1 MAIELITGH
10 AGTAHVSSADVGAYN
25 AGTAGSG
32 RYVLGTSN
40 GMSATME
47 DANTLVI
54 ATGDAIFD
62 GRHVRITSSE
72 SVTID
77 SGAQNMQRKDI
88 VGIYYSIENAIETAT
103 VAVYKGT
110 PVASGATDPTL
121 PTGNILEGATTA
133 FMPLYRITLNGITP
147 NEPEQLFN
155 TLESLDSLKS
165 ETNTSL
171 SSMSSTISGIRTDVN
186 TLSSTVSGIRT
197 DVNALSGRFLT
208 GTLNSSYINIPLS
221 NNQVWMVTLQD
232 GSSQLIQM
240 VYEYASTAYVNT
252 IEGSPVATTGRR
264 WGCIA
269 VSSTFGI
276 YSENRISIY
285 SATRL
290 A

>member
-10 AGTAHVSSADVGAYN
+10 AGTAHISSADAGAYN

-32 RYVLGTSN
+32 RYVLGTAN
-40 GMSATME
+40 GMSATLE

-88 VGIYYSIENAIETAT
+88 VGIYYSIENAVETAIVT
-103 VAVYKGT
+103 VYKGT
-110 PVASGATDPTL
+110 PAASAATDPTL

-165 ETNTSL
+165 ETDATISSL
-171 SSMSSTISGIRTDVN
+171 SSTIGGIQTN
-186 TLSSTVSGIRT
+186 
-197 DVNALSGRFLT
+197 VNALTARFRSGAVNNAYVNL
-208 GTLNSSYINIPLS
+208 PLA
-221 NNQVWMVTLQD
+221 NNQVWLVTIQD
-232 GSSQLIQM
+232 GSNQLIQSI
-240 VYEYASTAYVNT
+240 YEYANTAYVKT
-252 IEGSPVATTGRR
+252 IAGTPDTTIGSR

-276 YSENRISIY
+276 YSESRISLY
-285 SATRL
+285 TATRL
-290 A
+290 S

>member
-10 AGTAHVSSADVGAYN
+10 AGTAHISSADAGAYN

-32 RYVLGTSN
+32 RYVLGTAN
-40 GMSATME
+40 GMSATLE

-88 VGIYYSIENAIETAT
+88 VGIYYSIENAVETAT
-103 VAVYKGT
+103 VTVYKGT
-110 PVASGATDPTL
+110 PAASAATDPTL

-155 TLESLDSLKS
+155 TLESLDALKG
-165 ETNTSL
+165 EMDASL
-171 SSMSSTISGIRTDVN
+171 SSMSSTISGLDASVDALTARFRSGTVN
-186 TLSSTVSGIRT
+186 NSF
-197 DVNALSGRFLT
+197 VNL
-208 GTLNSSYINIPLS
+208 PLA
-221 NNQVWMVTLQD
+221 NNQIWLVTLQD
-232 GSSQLIQM
+232 GANQLIQT
-240 VYEYASTAYVNT
+240 VYEYANTAYVKT
-252 IEGSPVATTGRR
+252 IAGTPETTVGRR

-276 YSENRISIY
+276 YSENGITVY

>member
-10 AGTAHVSSADVGAYN
+10 AGTAHVSSADAGAYN

-32 RYVLGTSN
+32 RYVLGTAN
-40 GMSATME
+40 GMSATLE

-88 VGIYYSIENAIETAT
+88 VGIYYSIENAVESAT

-110 PVASGATDPTL
+110 PAASAATDPTL

-155 TLESLDSLKS
+155 TLESLDALKV
-165 ETNTSL
+165 ETDASL
-171 SSMSSTISGIRTDVN
+171 SSMSSTISGLDASVDALTARFRFGTVN
-186 TLSSTVSGIRT
+186 NSY
-197 DVNALSGRFLT
+197 VNL
-208 GTLNSSYINIPLS
+208 PLG
-221 NNQVWMVTLQD
+221 NNQVWLVTLQK
-232 GSSQLIQM
+232 GANQLIQTI
-240 VYEYASTAYVNT
+240 YEYANTAYVKT
-252 IEGSPVATTGRR
+252 IVGTPETTVGRR
-264 WGCIA
+264 WGCSA

-276 YSENRISIY
+276 YSENGITVY

>member
-10 AGTAHVSSADVGAYN
+10 AGTAHISSADAGAYN

-32 RYVLGTSN
+32 RYVLGTAN
-40 GMSATME
+40 GMSATLE

-88 VGIYYSIENAIETAT
+88 VGIYYSIENAVETAT

-110 PVASGATDPTL
+110 PAASAATDPTL

-155 TLESLDSLKS
+155 SLESLDSLKS
-165 ETNTSL
+165 ETDATISGL
-171 SSMSSTISGIRTDVN
+171 SSTIGGIKTNVNELTARFRSGI
-186 TLSSTVSGIRT
+186 VS
-197 DVNALSGRFLT
+197 
-208 GTLNSSYINIPLS
+208 NSYVNIPLA
-221 NNQVWMVTLQD
+221 NNQVWLVTLQN
-232 GSSQLIQM
+232 GENQLIQTI
-240 VYEYASTAYVNT
+240 YEYGNTAYVKT
-252 IEGSPVATTGRR
+252 IAGTPETTVGMVGRR

-269 VSSTFGI
+269 VSNTFGI
-276 YSENRISIY
+276 YSENATTVY

>member
-10 AGTAHVSSADVGAYN
+10 AGTAHVSSADAGAYN

-32 RYVLGTSN
+32 RYVLGTAN
-40 GMSATME
+40 GMSATLE

-88 VGIYYSIENAIETAT
+88 VGIYYSVENAVETAT

-110 PVASGATDPTL
+110 PAASAATDPTL

-165 ETNTSL
+165 ETDATISGL
-171 SSMSSTISGIRTDVN
+171 SSTIGGIQTN
-186 TLSSTVSGIRT
+186 
-197 DVNALSGRFLT
+197 VNALTARFRSGAVN
-208 GTLNSSYINIPLS
+208 NSYVNLPLA
-221 NNQVWMVTLQD
+221 NNQIWLVTLQN
-232 GSSQLIQM
+232 GANQLIQT
-240 VYEYASTAYVNT
+240 VYEYANAAYVKT
-252 IEGSPVATTGRR
+252 IAGTPETTVGRR

-276 YSENRISIY
+276 YSENAITVY